1 MTQSNRILL
10 GVNIDHVATL
20 RQARG
25 TRYPDPVK
33 AALDAEEAGADGITV
48 HLREDRRHIQE
59 RDVLLLKDVLQTR
72 MNFEMGV
79 TEEMMVF
86 AERIRPAHIC
96 LVPETRQELTT
107 EGGLD
112 VAGQEARIKA
122 AVERLSRIGCEVSLF
137 IDADERQIEAS
148 KRVGAPA
155 IELHT
160 GRYADA
166 QTPTEVAEELQRV
179 ADGITVHLRED
190 RRHIQERDVLLLKD
204 VLQTRMNF
212 EMGVTEEMMVFA
224 ERIRPAHICLVPE
237 TRQELTTEGGLDV
250 AGQEARIKAAVERLS
265 RIGCEVSLFIDADE
279 RQIEAS
285 KRVGAPAIEL
295 HTGRYADAQTP
306 TEVAEELQ
314 RVADGVAFGLAQGL
328 IVNAGH
334 GLHYHNVE
342 AVAAIKGINELNI
355 GHALVA
361 HALFV
366 GFKSAVA
373 EMKALIVAAAKG

>member
-33 AALDAEEAGADGITV
+33 AALDAEQAGADGITV

-79 TEEMMVF
+79 TEEMMAF

-112 VAGQEARIKA
+112 VAGQEARIQK
-122 AVERLSRIGCEVSLF
+122 AVERLSRTGAEVSLF
-137 IDADERQIEAS
+137 IDADPRQIEAS
-148 KRVGAPA
+148 RRVGAPA
-155 IELHT
+155 VELHT

-166 QTPTEVAEELQRV
+166 QTPDEVAEELQRIV
-179 ADGITVHLRED
+179 
-190 RRHIQERDVLLLKD
+190 
-204 VLQTRMNF
+204 
-212 EMGVTEEMMVFA
+212 
-224 ERIRPAHICLVPE
+224 
-237 TRQELTTEGGLDV
+237 
-250 AGQEARIKAAVERLS
+250 
-265 RIGCEVSLFIDADE
+265 
-279 RQIEAS
+279 
-285 KRVGAPAIEL
+285 
-295 HTGRYADAQTP
+295 
-306 TEVAEELQ
+306 
-314 RVADGVAFGLAQGL
+314 DGVACGLAQGL
-328 IVNAGH
+328 VVNAGH

-342 AVAAIKGINELNI
+342 AVAAIEGINELNI

-366 GFKSAVA
+366 GFPAAVA
-373 EMKALIVAAAKG
+373 EMKALMLAAAPRRS

>member
-1 MTQSNRILL
+1 MTEANRILL

-59 RDVLLLKDVLQTR
+59 RDVRLLKEVLQTR

-79 TEEMMVF
+79 TDFMLDF
-86 AERIRPAHIC
+86 AEQIRPEHIC

-112 VAGQEARIKA
+112 VAGQEERIKA
-122 AVERLSRIGCEVSLF
+122 AVQRLAKLGCEVSLF
-137 IDADERQIEAS
+137 IDAEERQIEAA
-148 KRVGAPA
+148 RRIGAPA

-166 QTPTEVAEELQRV
+166 HTPEE
-179 ADGITVHLRED
+179 AARE
-190 RRHIQERDVLLLKD
+190 L
-204 VLQTRMNF
+204 
-212 EMGVTEEMMVFA
+212 A
-224 ERIRPAHICLVPE
+224 RIR
-237 TRQELTTEGGLDV
+237 
-250 AGQEARIKAAVERLS
+250 
-265 RIGCEVSLFIDADE
+265 
-279 RQIEAS
+279 
-285 KRVGAPAIEL
+285 
-295 HTGRYADAQTP
+295 
-306 TEVAEELQ
+306 
-314 RVADGVAFGLAQGL
+314 DGVACGLAHGL

-342 AVAAIKGINELNI
+342 PVAAIAGVHELNI
-355 GHALVA
+355 GHAIVA

-366 GFKSAVA
+366 GFKGAVA
-373 EMKALIVAAAKG
+373 EMKQLIVDAAKRG